1 MEDDLIVIF
10 SPQNFP
16 NRPDFYLKKKKHNI
30 WDSEIRQI
38 TKEALAPC
46 SSTTGSADTLLS
58 TKMERAS

>member
-1 MEDDLIVIF
+1 MENDLIVIF

-16 NRPDFYLKKKKHNI
+16 NKPDFYKKKKHDV